1 MMFIVILMQAFSLF
15 KRYLYDSIISFIINV
30 ILVVVFD
37 NSFIVSLG

>member
-15 KRYLYDSIISFIINV
+15 KRCLYDSIISFIINV
-30 ILVVVFD
+30 ILVVVLG